1 MSATSIIFAFHLL
14 FYFCYGWYP
23 GNPFGNLPNPK
34 ASYLMNLSTAAWFVG
49 NDTGMNNINEL
60 NAEAKYGTI
69 GIGWEINNKNSNCT
83 HEDKWDE
90 QTAIALKNINPNI
103 LTLAPRETECVG
115 VAFDVIRNAIES
127 NKYELFLTYPNNS
140 TKIYTFPWHGKGYT
154 FPSAWP
160 NFLSNNSINWFLNN
174 WIEPAI
180 KNDNFDGIYWDG
192 CGVKPTNI
200 LSTQQFAE
208 WNAGSQL
215 FYSKSVDLL
224 KQYNK
229 WSMSWWGYFFDA
241 TWSGMTP
248 TQCSKQINSYIN
260 IGNNSELNFLF
271 VYNYQKVGQYDSG
284 LWLAIFLI
292 ARGKSATLM
301 QSVKGAYDYA
311 SVGYTFDQR
320 WSVDYGVPQTQGK
333 EIETNIFFR
342 SWTKANI
349 TFNCSD
355 LTYKIAVI

>member
-140 TKIYTFPWHGKGYT
+140 TKIYTFPWYANGYS
-154 FPSAWP
+154 FPSAFI
-160 NFLSNNSINWFLNN
+160 NFLNNDSINWFLTNF
-174 WIEPAI
+174 IESAV
-180 KNDNFDGIYWDG
+180 KNDNFDGIYWDH
-192 CGVKPTNI
+192 CGPEPNNI
-200 LSTQQFAE
+200 LNTQQLQE
-208 WNAGSQL
+208 WNDGSKY
-215 FYSKSVDLL
+215 FYDKSVELI
-224 KQYNK
+224 QNYNK
-229 WSMSWWGYFFDA
+229 WSMSWYGYYFDPN
-241 TWSGMTP
+241 TQKNP
-248 TQCSKQINSYIN
+248 TQCSNTIINYIN
-260 IGNNSELNFLF
+260 IGNNSLLDFTLQ
-271 VYNYQKVGQYDSG
+271 YNYLKKEQYNAS

-292 ARGKSATLM
+292 ARGKSATFM
-301 QSVKGAYDYA
+301 MTVQGAYENAINYPFEEA
-311 SVGYTFDQR
+311 
-320 WSVDYGVPQTQGK
+320 WNIDYGVPLQQAIH
-333 EIETNIFFR
+333 ENNVFFR
-342 SWTKANI
+342 QWSKANI
-349 TFNCSD
+349 TFNCND
-355 LTYKIAVI
+355 LTYKIVTF